1 MPAAASMARRPCWSL
16 RETAR
21 VSRGTSSLIEP
32 RHERDTRHT
41 TTTHKQEF
49 SLIEPRQ
56 TRQTNN
62 HNKQT
67 THGHAIDATHTNNRY
82 SGLRRR
88 AGLLGL
94 HLLERL
100 GVLGLEAERVEVE
113 VAGGVARAELEVV
126 LRHRRLHPAAERTER
141 LGHGDEE
148 EDHGPARRRPVSRV
162 HTTRITTTTNSVV
175 SAPRGTR
182 SPSAPARTG

>member
-21 VSRGTSSLIEP
+21 VSRGTNSLIEP
-32 RHERDTRHT
+32 RRANTTHNHNTQTRVLSHRAATDATDKQPQQTNNTSPRHRRD
-41 TTTHKQEF
+41 THKQQG
-49 SLIEPRQ
+49 R
-56 TRQTNN
+56 
-62 HNKQT
+62 
-67 THGHAIDATHTNNRY
+67 
-82 SGLRRR
+82 GLRRR

-113 VAGGVARAELEVV
+113 VARRVARAELEVV

-141 LGHGDEE
+141 LRHGDEE